1 MNTRRATALLGAL
14 SLISVIARLL
24 QLQGLHPL
32 VWDEIEFFRATDW
45 VRHGLV
51 PYRDFWEHHTPLQWF
66 LFAPITALTNSPG
79 VSAILLMRWAQ
90 LPLWIITFVLL
101 RGWMRRAGISAF
113 AAWTAMTL
121 VLCSTLFMLPAVEYR
136 VDVLGCVIFI
146 AALFFL
152 QRIGDHPK
160 FAFLGGAM
168 LCLAGLAN
176 LRLGP
181 LAVLTL
187 LLVRVVRTRDRAWG
201 GNARANWC
209 FAGAAA
215 TFGAACVYFAA
226 THSARIAW
234 QRLWSDNFLADRFAQ
249 APVDWMFAHRFAV
262 AFGVRLVD
270 SVPNFQ
276 LSAVDPGGIA
286 ILVIG
291 GIGVVRALRRG
302 FRAPGDDFFLAF
314 LQVANLLFIA
324 AMKYVFNYHL
334 EIAVLLMAPL
344 VAIEIDRFATSDSR
358 RRALIALVVIAAA
371 VNIAAAVFRGKES
384 DTVYEDFVMREIDR
398 RTPPGSKVFD
408 SVGWPLHRDPAYRYW
423 FLRANVFVMEEHKRF
438 ETYTIA
444 DVLRDP
450 PAGVIADYDVRKW
463 LAAHRPFGELIVTN
477 YLPLWREIWLP
488 GMSARVTPLAP
499 AARWIVLED
508 GTYDVYASTNLA
520 SHPWYRQPLD
530 FERPLWR
537 GVGPPTASDRGAH
550 IDWFVDGVPIPA
562 TTTLTLRR
570 DQRLDAISREQLPI
584 GIMLINARNDVAF
597 CQPPRGTTLEASDP
611 PRWHVPD
618 LGALLQLA
626 RGTDSMT
633 PRSPCH
639 R

>member
-1 MNTRRATALLGAL
+1 MNTRRATALLGGI
-14 SLISVIARLL
+14 SLLSVIARLL

-45 VRHGLV
+45 VRRGLV

-66 LFAPITALTNSPG
+66 LFAPVTALTNSPG

-90 LPLWIITFVLL
+90 LPLWIIAFVLL
-101 RGWMRRAGISAF
+101 RGWMRRAGISVF
-113 AAWTAMTL
+113 GAWTAIAL

-136 VDVLGCVIFI
+136 VDVLGSVVYI
-146 AALFFL
+146 AALFLL
-152 QRIGDHPK
+152 QRIGDSPK
-160 FAFLGGAM
+160 FAFFGGAM
-168 LCLAGLAN
+168 LCLAGFAN

-209 FAGAAA
+209 FAAAA
-215 TFGAACVYFAA
+215 AAFAAGCAYFAS

-234 QRLWSDNFLADRFAQ
+234 QRLWSDNFLADRFAV
-249 APVDWMFAHRFAV
+249 APVDWMFVHRFAV
-262 AFGVRLVD
+262 AFGLRLVD
-270 SVPNFQ
+270 SAPNFQ

-344 VAIEIDRFATSDSR
+344 VAIEIDRFTTSESR
-358 RRALIALVVIAAA
+358 RRGVIALLVIAAT

-384 DTVYEDFVMREIDR
+384 DTVYEDFVMREVDR
-398 RTPPGSKVFD
+398 RTPAGAKVFD

-423 FLRANVFVMEEHKRF
+423 FLRANVFVMEEHRRF
-438 ETYTIA
+438 EPYTIA

-450 PAGVIADYDVRKW
+450 PAAVIADYDVRKW
-463 LAAHRPFGELIVTN
+463 LAAHRPFGEFIVTH

-488 GMSARVTPLAP
+488 GMSARLRPGT
-499 AARWIVLED
+499 AARWVVLAD

-520 SHPWYRQPLD
+520 AHPWYRQPLD

-537 GVGPPTASDRGAH
+537 GVGPPTAADRGARV
-550 IDWFVDGVPIPA
+550 DWFVDGAPTPA
-562 TTTLTLRR
+562 SATLTLRR
-570 DQRLDAISREQLPI
+570 GQRLDAISREPLPV
-584 GIMLINARNDVAF
+584 GIMLINSRNDVAF

-618 LGALLQLA
+618 LGTLAQLA
-626 RGTDSMT
+626 RGTDAIA
-633 PRSPCH
+633 PRSPC
-639 R
+639 RR